1 MKKGFLIILGLA
13 FTPTFSQ
20 TITQKLEQSTKEL
33 LASPEMISANM
44 SFFVSDEKGN
54 VIFDYQGNKGLST
67 ASTQKVFTAIT
78 ALELLGKDFRYT
90 TKMLYNGEITQNIL
104 KGDLILTS
112 NGDPTLGSWRY
123 EETKPEP
130 LKQKIVSA
138 VKSLGI
144 KEIKGNIIIDD
155 SHYDFQT
162 IPGGWAWNDIGNYYG
177 AGIWGVNWRENQ
189 FDVYIEGENKQGE
202 NTKIKNFSYPLENIR
217 WVNETT
223 TYQGTRDKS
232 IIYTAPH
239 SGVAYINGQ
248 LPMGKITKISG
259 AVPNPPLQLGVE
271 IYKRLKESNIIFEGE
286 IITASQEL
294 IEKGDFVQ
302 SHGKEIWVHYSPKME
317 EIVYWFMKKS
327 VNLYGEAIIKTLGK
341 EKNNNADFSNG
352 IKIMKDF
359 WQSKGIHPAM
369 INFIDGSGLSPQN
382 YASAKAEVQALVW
395 AKNQSWYPVFDKS
408 LPIYNGMKMKS
419 GTIKDA
425 KAYAGYHTSK
435 EGKKYVFAVIIN
447 NYHGSN
453 VNDKL
458 FKLLNTLK

>member
-1 MKKGFLIILGLA
+1 MKKGFLIILGLT
-13 FTPTFSQ
+13 FTPIFSQ
-20 TITQKLEQSTKEL
+20 NITQKLEKATQEL
-33 LASPEMISANM
+33 LSSSEMISANM
-44 SFFVSDEKGN
+44 SFYVSDDKGN
-54 VIFDYQGNKGLST
+54 LIFEYQGNKGLST

-78 ALELLGKDFRYT
+78 ALELLGKDYRYT
-90 TKMLYNGEITQNIL
+90 TKILQNGEIRQGVL
-104 KGDLILTS
+104 YGDLILTS

-123 EETKPEP
+123 EETKPEKIKQDII
-130 LKQKIVSA
+130 LKISD
-138 VKSLGI
+138 LGI
-144 KEIKGNIIIDD
+144 KSIKGNIIVDD
-155 SHYDFQT
+155 SYYDFQT

-189 FDVYIEGENKQGE
+189 FDVHILGGNKQGE
-202 NTKIKNFSYPLENIR
+202 ATKIETFSYPLENVK
-217 WVNETT
+217 WVNEAK
-223 TYQGTRDKS
+223 TYLGSRDRS

-239 SGVAYINGQ
+239 SGVAFINGN
-248 LPMGKITKISG
+248 LPNAKTTKVSG

-271 IYKRLKESNIIFEGE
+271 LSKWLNDNEISFEGNV
-286 IITASQEL
+286 ITASQEL
-294 IEKGDFVQ
+294 IEKGNFTLLK
-302 SHGKEIWVHYSPKME
+302 GKEIWVHYSPKME
-317 EIVYWFMKKS
+317 QIIYWFMRKS
-327 VNLYGEAIIKTLGK
+327 VNLYGEAIVKTLGK
-341 EKNNNADFSNG
+341 EKNNQSNFENG

-382 YASAKAEVQALVW
+382 YASAKAEVKALLW
-395 AKNQSWYPVFDKS
+395 AKNQSWYPIFEKS

-419 GTIKDA
+419 GTIKNA
-425 KAYAGYHTSK
+425 KGYAGYHTSK